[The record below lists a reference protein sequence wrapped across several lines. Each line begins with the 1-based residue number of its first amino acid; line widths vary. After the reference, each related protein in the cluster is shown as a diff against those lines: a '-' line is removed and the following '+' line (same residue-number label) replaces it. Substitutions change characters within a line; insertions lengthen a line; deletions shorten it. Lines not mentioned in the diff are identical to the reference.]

1 MGIIGRKHLILLG
14 SGFNAIG
21 IGMQQ
26 ASTEWKLFFGGRLMN
41 AIGFGMVF
49 TFSPVWIGEVVRPEL
64 RGFFLCILNGSIVL
78 GQFLVVYPTQTI
90 QS

>member
-1 MGIIGRKHLILLG
+1 MEMIGRKHLILMG
-14 SGFNAIG
+14 SIMNAIG

-26 ASTEWKLFFGGRLMN
+26 ASTEWKLYLGGRLVN
-41 AIGFGMVF
+41 AVGFGMVF

-78 GQFLVVYPTQTI
+78 GQFLVVYVPRRPN
-90 QS
+90 